1 MSWVWGPG
9 TGGVLGIRIG
19 EFGMMEVVK
28 RDEGIWVQ
36 KRDLEILRFCLEMK
50 FADVESLNQVFFDA
64 KSQDMFAA
72 RKRIQ
77 KLESVGFLKSVS
89 LLSGTAKKFY
99 LTTPKGH
106 RELTKGNFE
115 SLQKLSS
122 PRDQVSLGLSLP
134 NPVSKLSVVTFEHD
148 LGVLKSRLELEKQG
162 RASNWRSEK
171 LLKSQ
176 AEAVTGR
183 LQRDFMPD
191 GIFTSKHG
199 KVCAFEYEN
208 KPKSETQLREK
219 IFRLKA
225 LMEQT
230 DPVFEACLFIASTES
245 LKNKIKTLTDLVPNK
260 FVVQSKSELF
270 GKHKGDLDVTR
281 N

>member
-1 MSWVWGPG
+1 MSCVWGPD
-9 TGGVLGIRIG
+9 TGGVAGIRIE
-19 EFGMMEVVK
+19 EFLMMEVVK
-28 RDEGIWVQ
+28 KEEGIWVQ

-64 KSQDMFAA
+64 ESQDMFAA

-99 LTTPKGH
+99 LTTPKSH
-106 RELTKGNFE
+106 RELAK
-115 SLQKLSS
+115 
-122 PRDQVSLGLSLP
+122 VSDSRTLP
-134 NPVSKLSVVTFEHD
+134 SPVSKLSVVTFEHD

-176 AEAVTGR
+176 AEAATGR

-191 GIFTSKHG
+191 AIFTSKQG
-199 KVCAFEYEN
+199 RVCAFEYEN
-208 KPKSETQLREK
+208 KPKSETKLREK
-219 IFRLKA
+219 VFRLKA

-245 LKNKIKTLTDLVPNK
+245 LKTKIKTLTDLAPNR
-260 FVVQSKSELF
+260 FVVQSKTELF
-270 GKHKGDLDVTR
+270 GKQKGDLDVTR

>member
-1 MSWVWGPG
+1 M
-9 TGGVLGIRIG
+9 L
-19 EFGMMEVVK
+19 EVGRK
-28 RDEGIWVQ
+28 RDEGIWIQ

-50 FADVESLNQVFFDA
+50 FADVESLNKMFFDA
-64 KSQDMFAA
+64 NSQDMFAA

-77 KLESVGFLKSVS
+77 KLELVGFLRSVS
-89 LLSGTAKKFY
+89 LLSGTPKKFY
-99 LTTPKGH
+99 LTTPKGY
-106 RELTKGNFE
+106 RELFK
-115 SLQKLSS
+115 
-122 PRDQVSLGLSLP
+122 VSNSDIIP

-162 RASNWRSEK
+162 RAFKWRSEK

-176 AEAVTGR
+176 AEAINGR

-191 GIFTSKHG
+191 AIFTSKHG

-208 KPKSETQLREK
+208 RPKSESQLREK

-225 LMEQT
+225 IMDQP

-245 LKNKIKTLTDLVPNK
+245 LKNKIKKITDLIANR
-260 FVVQSKSELF
+260 FVVQSKEEIF
-270 GKHKGDLDVTR
+270 GKQ
-281 N
+281 

>member
-1 MSWVWGPG
+1 MKSWVWGPG
-9 TGGVLGIRIG
+9 TDGVLEIRIG
-19 EFGMMEVVK
+19 EFEMIEVVK

-77 KLESVGFLKSVS
+77 KLEAVGFLRSVS

-106 RELTKGNFE
+106 RELGKVSTSE
-115 SLQKLSS
+115 SI
-122 PRDQVSLGLSLP
+122 P

-148 LGVLKSRLELEKQG
+148 LGVLKSRMELQKQG

-176 AEAVTGR
+176 AEAATGR

-208 KPKSETQLREK
+208 KPKSENQLREK
-219 IFRLKA
+219 VFRLNA
-225 LMEQT
+225 LMTEK
-230 DPVFEACLFIASTES
+230 DPVFEACLFIASTDN
-245 LKNKIKTLTDLVPNK
+245 LKNKIKKMTDLIPNK
-260 FVVQSKSELF
+260 FVVQSRDELF
-270 GKHKGDLDVTR
+270 GKGKGDLDVTK
-281 N
+281 

>member
-1 MSWVWGPG
+1 MKSWVWGPG
-9 TGGVLGIRIG
+9 TDGVLEIRIG
-19 EFGMMEVVK
+19 EFEMIEVVK

-77 KLESVGFLKSVS
+77 KLEAVGFLRSVS

-99 LTTPKGH
+99 LTTLKGH
-106 RELTKGNFE
+106 RELLKVATSG
-115 SLQKLSS
+115 
-122 PRDQVSLGLSLP
+122 VIP

-191 GIFTSKHG
+191 GIFASKHG

-208 KPKSETQLREK
+208 KPKSEKQLREK
-219 IFRLKA
+219 VFRLNA
-225 LMEQT
+225 LMTEK
-230 DPVFEACLFIASTES
+230 DPVFEACLFMASTEN
-245 LKNKIKTLTDLVPNK
+245 LKSKIKKMTDLIPNK
-260 FVVQSKSELF
+260 FVVQSRDELF
-270 GKHKGDLDVTR
+270 GKGKGDLDVTR
-281 N
+281 

>member
-9 TGGVLGIRIG
+9 TSRVLEIRIG
-19 EFGMMEVVK
+19 EFEMIEVGK

-50 FADVESLNQVFFDA
+50 FADVESLNQKFFDA

-77 KLESVGFLKSVS
+77 KLEAVGFLRSVN

-106 RELTKGNFE
+106 RELT
-115 SLQKLSS
+115 KLSS

-176 AEAVTGR
+176 AEAATGR

-191 GIFTSKHG
+191 AIFTSKHG

-208 KPKSETQLREK
+208 KPKSENQLREK
-219 IFRLKA
+219 VFRLNA
-225 LMEQT
+225 LMTEK
-230 DPVFEACLFIASTES
+230 DPVFEACLFIASTEN
-245 LKNKIKTLTDLVPNK
+245 LKNKIKKMTDLIPNK
-260 FVVQSKSELF
+260 FVVQSRDELF
-270 GKHKGDLDVTR
+270 GKGKGDLDVTK
-281 N
+281 